1 MRLRMPSPSL
11 SHCGGRGTLVGA
23 VLLLL
28 SACGGTSA
36 PAASPASSA
45 GSSAKPAASAAAG
58 LQAVIDGAKKE
69 GQLNLQWGEGT
80 EGGSKGIEELAAGFN
95 KMYGL
100 NVKVQFTPG
109 PSMPDMGSKMI
120 QEVQTNRPATSDL
133 YIGYAVHM
141 AAAVQANAL
150 EPVDWASWAPAI
162 KDPALT
168 GANGAIVN
176 FETSLDGI
184 GYNAK
189 LLTGAAVPKT
199 LQDLLKPEY
208 KGKLASTPYAAN
220 FDYLAMDSMWGE
232 QKAVDFVTKFSAQ
245 LAGLIRCD
253 EMSRLSSGE
262 FEAMALLCSQSNVSQ
277 EKARGGPLDIVIPS
291 DAPMLIPL
299 YIGLPKNTVHPN
311 TAKLWVNYLMTRE
324 GQDTLY
330 KHDFEDAQQ
339 LAGSKTAQQLE
350 SLKSSGVKLTTVD
363 LATIQAQDPKE
374 YGRRRTELQ
383 TILTAKK

>member
-1 MRLRMPSPSL
+1 MR
-11 SHCGGRGTLVGA
+11 RGTAAACA
-23 VLLLL
+23 VALLLA
-28 SACGGTSA
+28 ACGGTSA
-36 PAASPASSA
+36 PAASQAASA
-45 GSSAKPAASAAAG
+45 AKPAASAAPA
-58 LQAVIDGAKKE
+58 LQALIDGAKKE
-69 GQLNLQWGEGT
+69 GQLNFQWGEGT

-95 KMYGL
+95 KLYGL
-100 NVKVQFTPG
+100 DVKVQFTPG

-141 AAAVQANAL
+141 ATAVQAKAL
-150 EPVDWASWAPAI
+150 QTVDWASWAPAI
-162 KDPALT
+162 KDPSLIA
-168 GANGAIVN
+168 GSGAIVN

-184 GYNAK
+184 GYNTQK
-189 LLTGAAVPKT
+189 LTGAAVPKT

-232 QKAVDFVTKFSAQ
+232 QKTVDFVTKFSAQ

-277 EKARGGPLDIVIPS
+277 EKARGGPLDIVIPT

-299 YIGLPKNTVHPN
+299 YIGLPKNSVHPN
-311 TAKLWVNYLMTRE
+311 AAKLWVNYLMTRE
-324 GQDTLY
+324 GQDILY

-339 LAGSKTAQQLE
+339 VAGSKTAQQLE
-350 SLKSSGVKLTTVD
+350 SLKAAGVKLTTVD
-363 LATIQAQDPKE
+363 LATIQGQDPKE
-374 YGRRRTELQ
+374 YGRRRSELQ
-383 TILTAKK
+383 KILTAKK